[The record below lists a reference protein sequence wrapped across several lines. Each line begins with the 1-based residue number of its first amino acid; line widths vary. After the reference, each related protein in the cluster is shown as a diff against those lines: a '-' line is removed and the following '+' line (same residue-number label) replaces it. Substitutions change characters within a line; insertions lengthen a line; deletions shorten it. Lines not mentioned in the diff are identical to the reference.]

1 MLLIWQKLKVG
12 LLIGM
17 LYAVY
22 WLIRSSQALRRIEK
36 RRLYLSEK
44 R

>member
-1 MLLIWQKLKVG
+1 MLLSWQKIKVG

-36 RRLYLSEK
+36 RRLHLSEES
-44 R
+44 

>member
-1 MLLIWQKLKVG
+1 MIRIWQKYKVG

-22 WLIRSSQALRRIEK
+22 YLIRSTRTLKRIQIP
-36 RRLYLSEK
+36 RFDWSEK